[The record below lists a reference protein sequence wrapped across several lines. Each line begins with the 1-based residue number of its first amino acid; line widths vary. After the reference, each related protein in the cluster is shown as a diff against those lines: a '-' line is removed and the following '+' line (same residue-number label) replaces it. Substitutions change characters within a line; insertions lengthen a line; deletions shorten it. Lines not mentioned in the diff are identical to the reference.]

1 MKTIKIGNVT
11 FYKVIDNP
19 SKPQEDIWLTHDGEY
34 GLFRFYG
41 VKGRREWA
49 ICKNN
54 RPHDCEHPEFSNFSL
69 ERINNTPYKFV
80 RGAMKFICENYYGE
94 EVK

>member
-1 MKTIKIGNVT
+1 MKIIRIGNVI
-11 FYKVIDNP
+11 FYKVYDIPN
-19 SKPQEDIWLTHDGEY
+19 KPQEDIWLTHDGEY

-41 VKGRREWA
+41 VKGRRELA

-54 RPHDCEHPEFSNFSL
+54 RPHDCEHPEFLSFSL

-80 RGAMKFICENYYGE
+80 HRAMKFICENYYGE